1 MTLPSSGAISLGD
14 IRTAAGF
21 SGAVSMA
28 DLYRHGAKIPQCPGT
43 TNIPTSG
50 AIDMADFYSQTI
62 YPSFLTFV
70 AGQPSDSKFGYAG
83 YSYGDNLYSSSGSST
98 SSTMLTGSGYRL
110 IVNTLVFSDLQVPLV
125 MVVIN
130 TYGTGGKSDSSDVD
144 SGNYS
149 TTLSGK
155 TLKVYSGTGT
165 SGSVLVNQP
174 ISSTTTGTYSML
186 TTPGTMLSSP
196 AGQNLL
202 FKVECNASVALSTL
216 TQGNTYSLTIS

>member
-21 SGAVSMA
+21 SGAVSMG

-50 AIDMADFYSQTI
+50 TIDMADFYSQTI
-62 YPSFLTFV
+62 FPSFLTFV
-70 AGQPSDSKFGYAG
+70 AGQPNDGKSGYDG
-83 YSYGDNLYSSSGSST
+83 YSFGDTLVSASGSST

-110 IVNTLVFSDLQVPLV
+110 IVNTFVFNNLQVPYV
-125 MVVIN
+125 QVVIN
-130 TYGTGGKSDSSDVD
+130 TYGAGGKSDSSDVD

-155 TLKVYSGTGT
+155 TLKVYNGAGT
-165 SGSVLVNQP
+165 SGTVLVNQP
-174 ISSTTTGTYSML
+174 ISSTTIGSYNMVTN
-186 TTPGTMLSSP
+186 PGTMISSP
-196 AGQNLL
+196 AGQNIL
-202 FKVECNASVALSTL
+202 FRVLCNATVAINTL